1 MKKWMPRLLI
11 AAVLIAVVGYFAT
24 ARVTT
29 QVNYIGCQEF
39 VTRIGEALR
48 KYHLENNGRYPA
60 ALEELTP
67 KYLPYVPT
75 CHSSEKPYEYKVTGK
90 EFLVSCAGPHSGVP
104 AGYPRV
110 DQTGQTVA
118 R

>member
-1 MKKWMPRLLI
+1 MKKWMPKLLV
-11 AAVLIAVVGYFAT
+11 AAALLAVVAYFAQ
-24 ARVTT
+24 ARVAT

-48 KYHLENNGRYPA
+48 KYHLEHDGSYPTTLA
-60 ALEELTP
+60 ELSP

-75 CHSSEKPYEYKVTGK
+75 CHSSEKPYDYKVTDK
-90 EFLVSCAGPHSGVP
+90 EFLVSCPGPHSGVP
-104 AGYPRV
+104 SGFPRV

>member
-11 AAVLIAVVGYFAT
+11 AAVLIVVVGYFAK

-48 KYHLENNGRYPA
+48 KYHLDQGGSFPA
-60 ALEELTP
+60 TLQELTP
-67 KYLPYVPT
+67 KYLPYIPV
-75 CHSSEKPYEYKVTGK
+75 CHSSEKPYEYKVNGK
-90 EFLVSCAGPHSGVP
+90 EFVVNCAGPHSGVP

-110 DQTGQTVA
+110 DQTGQMVA